1 MLYLYV
7 GVTLTCCFISV
18 GVESVRKSL
27 VAGNW
32 KMNGSSA
39 SNKILL
45 EKILNQ
51 MDKFAVDSVA
61 VFPPSVYLQQVQ
73 QALQGSIISW
83 GTQNLSQFKQGAYTG
98 EISAPMLND
107 FGCKY
112 VLIGHSERRC
122 LYAEIGLD
130 QLVLDHIIAE
140 KYAMALQEGIIPI
153 VCIGESPEEH
163 AEGKT
168 EEVVG
173 RLLDIVIAQ
182 NGIKALSQAVLA
194 YEPVWAIGT
203 GKSATPEWAQDVHCF
218 MRERIAKHDP
228 ATAESVQILYG
239 GSVKGNN
246 AAPLFAMP
254 DIDGGLVGGA
264 SLDAD
269 EFVRICMATA

>member
-1 MLYLYV
+1 M
-7 GVTLTCCFISV
+7 
-18 GVESVRKSL
+18 RKRL
-27 VAGNW
+27 IAGNW

-45 EKILNQ
+45 DSILSQAN
-51 MDKFAVDSVA
+51 KFSTVDVA
-61 VFPPSVYLQQVQ
+61 LFPPAVYLQQVQ
-73 QALQGSIISW
+73 AALQGSTISW
-83 GTQNLSQFKQGAYTG
+83 GTQNLSQFMQGAYTG

-112 VLIGHSERRC
+112 VLMGHSERRC

-130 QLVLDHIIAE
+130 TLVLDYIIAE
-140 KYAMALQEGIIPI
+140 KYAAALEANIIPI

-163 AEGKT
+163 DEGKT
-168 EEVVG
+168 EEVVA

-182 NGIKALSQAVLA
+182 NGVKALSQAVLA

-203 GKSATPEWAQDVHCF
+203 GHSATPDWAQDVHAF

-228 ATAESVQILYG
+228 ATAESIQILYG
-239 GSVKGNN
+239 GSVKGDN

-254 DIDGGLVGGA
+254 DIDGGLIGGA

-269 EFVRICMATA
+269 EFVQICMATV